1 MKKNLRMSLIGTN
14 TLEHMRSSTHELR
27 WQSVVLLQLPGPSM
41 FAITRLGQSHGKPNF
56 LRSVLTSFHLNS
68 FPASHHWCVHFVLVP
83 RALHCLFHKG
93 LWRMFGDNKERAQPC
108 RAQRSLRLHQGEKT
122 LSPGREVGTWPM
134 HGFYAAT
141 KLYPTLKL
149 RKPPSQLAVGY
160 SDICPPCFFA
170 TGIFC
175 PAAHHHSQK
184 FKRVSLPLV
193 KFKISKRKMPD
204 VDN

>member
-1 MKKNLRMSLIGTN
+1 MSYGDNLLSFFSYQVPPCSLSPDWASHMGSPTSWGLCWLLSILIHSLLLITDGC
-14 TLEHMRSSTHELR
+14 TLYWWQGPFIASSTKASEGCLETTR
-27 WQSVVLLQLPGPSM
+27 RGPSL
-41 FAITRLGQSHGKPNF
+41 AGHRGPLG
-56 LRSVLTSFHLNS
+56 
-68 FPASHHWCVHFVLVP
+68 C
-83 RALHCLFHKG
+83 
-93 LWRMFGDNKERAQPC
+93 
-108 RAQRSLRLHQGEKT
+108 HQGEKT

-149 RKPPSQLAVGY
+149 RKPPSQLAMGY